1 MGRLY
6 YRVDELLH
14 RPVLPGITD
23 KTQIY
28 YHFRP
33 ARPANLVVTRDP
45 ASGDLNVS
53 AGTYG
58 VLTESPLTL
67 GLHISKHSF
76 DTARNIQG
84 VGTEC
89 VVALPTRDQVRE
101 TWYTALPIPRG
112 ISEAE
117 VANLTLLPSRAV
129 SVPGIAECPVNL
141 ECRVEL
147 VKDWRSHWVVFLLV
161 VGASIDEE
169 MIKGERLDIIRH
181 YPTYEVDDQLN
192 QFGGSIERLGVNGEL
207 LACPGFP
214 TGAKRGPAAPV
225 EEWIADLQNEHL
237 ISAPEAE
244 VIQGWLGSWRVA
256 AARGDQQRTDELRAP
271 LARTLE
277 LAAWEDWAA
286 LHEHVA
292 AAAHGQGREI

>member
-6 YRVDELLH
+6 YSINELLK
-14 RPVLPGITD
+14 RPVLPGISD
-23 KTQIY
+23 RTQIY

-45 ASGDLNVS
+45 LSGDLNVS

-58 VLTESPLTL
+58 VLTEYPLTI

-89 VVALPTRDQVRE
+89 VVALPTRHQIRE

-112 ISEAE
+112 IFEGDIAGF
-117 VANLTLLPSRAV
+117 TLLPSQAV

-141 ECRVEL
+141 ECRTEM
-147 VKDWRSHWVVFLLV
+147 VKDWHTHYAVFLKV
-161 VGASIDEE
+161 VAASIDDELLTHD
-169 MIKGERLDIIRH
+169 RQDIIRY

-192 QFGGSIERLGVNGEL
+192 IFGGSIERLGVNGDL
-207 LACPGFP
+207 LSCPGFP
-214 TGAKRGPAAPV
+214 VDARRGAAAPT
-225 EEWIADLQNEHL
+225 EEWIGDLQAAGYV
-237 ISAPEAE
+237 SEADATT
-244 VIQGWLGSWRVA
+244 IKGWLHSWRDA
-256 AARGDQQRTDELRAP
+256 EARGNEAQMNRLREP
-271 LARTLE
+271 LTRALE
-277 LAAWEDWAA
+277 LAAWEDWPA
-286 LHEHVA
+286 LHDHVA
-292 AAAHGQGREI
+292 TMQEGKA